1 MDQTHVFY
9 YIKYLINGWRFN
21 VKDQDM
27 QLRSHDIGVL
37 VREDKNTGNLITLYI
52 YIYILC

>member
-1 MDQTHVFY
+1 
-9 YIKYLINGWRFN
+9 
-21 VKDQDM
+21 M